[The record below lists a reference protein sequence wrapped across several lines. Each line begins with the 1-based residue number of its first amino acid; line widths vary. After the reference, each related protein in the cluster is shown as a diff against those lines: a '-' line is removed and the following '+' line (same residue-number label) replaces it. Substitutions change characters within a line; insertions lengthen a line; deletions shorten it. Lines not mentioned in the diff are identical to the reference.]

1 MKKTLSLG
9 HVLYL
14 DQGDSFISLS
24 LYLGFPG
31 GSEVK
36 TPPANAGD
44 VGLIPGQV
52 TKIPHAALC
61 NLKRGKKIFSSSSF
75 PKDMEGTLSE
85 YEEGWG
91 KVCLLW
97 KMSFRADALIVEET
111 MSCWLKRENYEA
123 LWGSFMYPTYMPH
136 RPK

>member
-36 TPPANAGD
+36 TPSANAGD
-44 VGLIPGQV
+44 VGLIPVSGRSLE
-52 TKIPHAALC
+52 KEMASY
-61 NLKRGKKIFSSSSF
+61 SSILTWEIKWTEEAGGLWSMGLQ
-75 PKDMEGTLSE
+75 KCQTQLS
-85 YEEGWG
+85 
-91 KVCLLW
+91 
-97 KMSFRADALIVEET
+97 D
-111 MSCWLKRENYEA
+111 
-123 LWGSFMYPTYMPH
+123 
-136 RPK
+136 